1 LSEATDQ
8 AHSGLVDVD
17 AVVELYGLPPD
28 RFTTARN
35 RLVAELKERGDTN
48 RSAAVKALR
57 KPTTAAWLANHLVR
71 VAPDRIAELTE
82 FGDELRAM
90 VLAGDGAGVRRLTP
104 RRHDLVQRLVVIA
117 KAEASTMGRTV
128 TTTVAER
135 LAETLD
141 SAMVDPEAAK
151 LLRSGQLTSALRHIG
166 FGVVDE
172 RGEPVTAEPPRVAKG
187 PSRTT
192 TPTRTRR
199 PASGKAAAA
208 HSSSRAE
215 MQKRA
220 IQRQRSELEDRL
232 REVEAEYVEAE
243 NLHQT
248 AESELDAN
256 EHHIADMQTAIER
269 LTNEL
274 DQARRELRK
283 AQSQTRKLEK
293 ALTRAERN
301 AASARRRRDAQ
312 RERLAVTE

>member
-1 LSEATDQ
+1 LGSLWT
-8 AHSGLVDVD
+8 VDID
-17 AVVELYGLPPD
+17 PVVQLYGLPPEH
-28 RFTTARN
+28 FTAARN
-35 RLVAELKERGDTN
+35 RLAAALKEAGDTG

-71 VAPDRIAELTE
+71 VAPDQIAELTE
-82 FGDELRAM
+82 FGDELRAA
-90 VLAGDGAGVRRLTP
+90 VRAGDGGRLRRLTP
-104 RRHDLVQRLVVIA
+104 RRHDLVQRLVAAA
-117 KAEASTMGRTV
+117 KAEASRMGRAV

-141 SAMVDPEAAK
+141 AAMVDPEAAK

-172 RGEPVTAEPPRVAKG
+172 RGEPVTTEALKAAKAVHPPR
-187 PSRTT
+187 PT
-192 TPTRTRR
+192 TPPRTRR
-199 PASGKAAAA
+199 PASGKAAATR
-208 HSSSRAE
+208 SSHRAE
-215 MQKRA
+215 VQRRA
-220 IQRQRSELEDRL
+220 IQRQRAELEVRL
-232 REVEAEYVEAE
+232 REVEAEHIEAE
-243 NLHQT
+243 NLRRV

-301 AASARRRRDAQ
+301 AAIATRRRDAQ
-312 RERLAVTE
+312 RARLAAFE